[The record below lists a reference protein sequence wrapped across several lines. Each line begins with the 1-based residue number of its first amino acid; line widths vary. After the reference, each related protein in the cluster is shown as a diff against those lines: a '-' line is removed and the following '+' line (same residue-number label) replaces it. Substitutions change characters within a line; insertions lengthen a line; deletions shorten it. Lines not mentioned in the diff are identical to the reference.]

1 MIGIKCKIAF
11 LGNEYIPC
19 EYILN
24 DAKSYYEAPYI
35 NTGLVMNSTFKIE
48 CQYSIPKN
56 NGTFVLYSANEAG
69 RDDQLRAFGNMN
81 TMYFAS
87 GAYRSGYFF
96 STSLDTK
103 YTSIHDLDT
112 ATINGISVGTNSNAD
127 GFSSTAPLLINRDSF
142 FTYYNPIAIY
152 YMKVWLNNALV
163 LDLIPA
169 MYAKT
174 KEYGL
179 LDKVEN
185 KFYGSANSKK
195 FTGKILSGGVA
206 KHLMLMA
213 FLGERRA
220 A

>member
-56 NGTFVLYSANEAG
+56 KNNDIFVLYSANEA
-69 RDDQLRAFGNMN
+69 RRTDQLRAFGNMN
-81 TMYFAS
+81 TMFFAS
-87 GAYRSGYFF
+87 GANRSEHSF

-127 GFSSTAPLLINRDSF
+127 GFSSTAPLLINRDSNSK
-142 FTYYNPIAIY
+142 YYNPIKIY

-185 KFYGSANSKK
+185 KFYGSANSNK
-195 FTGKILSGGVA
+195 FTGKILSGGS
-206 KHLMLMA
+206 
-213 FLGERRA
+213 
-220 A
+220 